1 MFKKIFLIAAAL
13 LLLVLQNSPC
23 KAAQDYFEDTVWVK
37 KTDQMEGFYQVKFSN
52 NDSIIVAHGYQGA
65 ILYNTYTGEEIKRIP
80 FNAEVHFFNKDKNF
94 IQLAPSR
101 DMLIIFDTKNF
112 KAIDTLEYDS
122 LSIGDIII
130 SNDEKKVIGIVSN
143 GLRVWNLFKHNIILT
158 KLYKAEEYQ
167 TSLQTGQISITNDN
181 SQFIVTERREF
192 YFPEYP
198 YNAFSLRHNVY
209 DILTLDSI
217 DTFVDKAA
225 YRLSNTNKY
234 IAFRRTSKDYGVE
247 IYDYSSKELVQKL
260 EINGYNLTGIEFS
273 PDDKYI
279 VTSSGPST
287 NALLVWSIENG
298 EIVYNYPGG
307 SYSNVGISKS
317 GKYIIS
323 STGRYL
329 FLINFKNGTSIVEND
344 KEKYLKTIYPNPA
357 TNTAIIEFEQKTSG
371 NTRIELLNI
380 QGILLK
386 TIINKF
392 LESGRQIIEINTS
405 DIPSGYYYIIVQNEK
420 EQYVFQLVVEH

>member
-1 MFKKIFLIAAAL
+1 MKSKIFLIAAAL

-112 KAIDTLEYDS
+112 KAIDTLEYDT

-329 FLINFKNGTSIVEND
+329 FLINFKNGTSNVKSEEEEPYKI
-344 KEKYLKTIYPNPA
+344 IYPNPA
-357 TNTAIIEFEQKTSG
+357 TGNVTIDFYLNSSGKTK
-371 NTRIELLNI
+371 IELVNLN
-380 QGILLK
+380 GELKK
-386 TIINKF
+386 TILNKF
-392 LESGRQIIEINTS
+392 LEVGLNKIEINTT
-405 DIPSGYYYIIVQNEK
+405 DIPSGNYFIVIKNNNE
-420 EQYVFQLVVEH
+420 QLLFKLIVNH